1 LAQYI
6 RLPTAQEVLEGARK
20 LKKQTSRVTRPTVA
34 ETNKNKKHPY
44 NYSST
49 RSRGT
54 KILKPSKQYNNKRTL
69 NTILSPLTSTTY
81 KLPGPN
87 FIHRTNKVKSSIFQ
101 GSTSNSTL

>member
-20 LKKQTSRVTRPTVA
+20 LKKQTSRVTRPTGA

-49 RSRGT
+49 RSRA
-54 KILKPSKQYNNKRTL
+54 P
-69 NTILSPLTSTTY
+69 
-81 KLPGPN
+81 
-87 FIHRTNKVKSSIFQ
+87 KS
-101 GSTSNSTL
+101 